1 MMILSTRTAIWLRV
15 GNDDHDLG
23 PEMDGPCNDKKCGR
37 GGDIYVCVHIHARAT
52 YHDVVVVDALCP
64 ADASLWASFS
74 QPLSIA

>member
-37 GGDIYVCVHIHARAT
+37 GGDIYVCVHIHT
-52 YHDVVVVDALCP
+52 YIYMYFYRNTIL
-64 ADASLWASFS
+64 
-74 QPLSIA
+74 LSRNNGITTILLGFID